1 MKNDDDKNDDMK
13 IKRKLLEA
21 TLTKIFSFKFFVLFS
36 TENISIEKASS
47 LPNFSPAS
55 YRNFPKSYVIVAV
68 SVFTVGMRLFRFSL
82 IPLHVFF

>member
-21 TLTKIFSFKFFVLFS
+21 TLTKIFSFKFFVLFY

-47 LPNFSPAS
+47 A
-55 YRNFPKSYVIVAV
+55 
-68 SVFTVGMRLFRFSL
+68 
-82 IPLHVFF
+82 